1 MKSKSKPNNLENT
14 AAKVLQD
21 IEKTAKKEFL
31 PSIGPIKGKIM
42 KDIIKE
48 HKPEKALEIGTLH
61 GYSAIL
67 ITINILIQKA
77 GKKKMNIDFENNSS
91 EPILF
96 TLEKDGEMAQI
107 ARSNIENSG
116 LSDKIHLINGDGLK
130 EIPKLK
136 SKYNKYKFDMVFL
149 DATKSEY
156 LKYLQL
162 IEQYGLLNKR
172 AVVVA
177 DNVIMYEDEMKDY
190 LDYVRNSG
198 NYISRTTKTTLEFN
212 KEIKDALEVSIN
224 VAI

>member
-14 AAKVLQD
+14 VAKVLQD

-136 SKYNKYKFDMVFL
+136 SKYKFDMVFL

-177 DNVIMYEDEMKDY
+177 DNVIMYEDEMEDY

>member
-1 MKSKSKPNNLENT
+1 MKSKSRLNNLENT
-14 AAKVLQD
+14 VAKVLED
-21 IEKTAKKEFL
+21 IEKTAKNKFL

-77 GKKKMNIDFENNSS
+77 EKKKMIIDFENNSS
-91 EPILF
+91 EPILL
-96 TLEKDGEMAQI
+96 TLEKDREMAQI

-116 LSDKIHLINGDGLK
+116 LSDKIHLINGDALK
-130 EIPKLK
+130 DIPKLK
-136 SKYNKYKFDMVFL
+136 SKYKFDMVFL

-177 DNVIMYEDEMKDY
+177 DNVIMYEDEMGDY

-212 KEIKDALEVSIN
+212 KKIKDALEVSIN
-224 VAI
+224 VVI

>member
-1 MKSKSKPNNLENT
+1 MKSKSRPNNLENT
-14 AAKVLQD
+14 VAKVLQD

-48 HKPEKALEIGTLH
+48 QKPEKALEIGTLH

-136 SKYNKYKFDMVFL
+136 SKYKFDMVFL

-177 DNVIMYEDEMKDY
+177 DNVIMYEDEMEDY

>member
-1 MKSKSKPNNLENT
+1 MKSKSRSNNLENT

-116 LSDKIHLINGDGLK
+116 LSDKIHLINGDALK

-136 SKYNKYKFDMVFL
+136 PKYKFDMVFL
-149 DATKSEY
+149 DASKSEY

-190 LDYVRNSG
+190 LNYVRNSG
-198 NYISRTTKTTLEFN
+198 NYISRTTKTILEFN
-212 KEIKDALEVSIN
+212 KKIKDALEVSIN

>member
-1 MKSKSKPNNLENT
+1 M
-14 AAKVLQD
+14 AKVLQD

-96 TLEKDGEMAQI
+96 TLEKDEKMAQI

-116 LSDKIHLINGDGLK
+116 LSDKIHLIYGDGLK

-136 SKYNKYKFDMVFL
+136 SKYKFDMVFL

-177 DNVIMYEDEMKDY
+177 DNVIMYEDEMEDY

-212 KEIKDALEVSIN
+212 KKIKDALEVSIN

>member
-1 MKSKSKPNNLENT
+1 M
-14 AAKVLQD
+14 AKVLQD

-96 TLEKDGEMAQI
+96 TLEKDGKMAQI
-107 ARSNIENSG
+107 ARSNIKNSG

-136 SKYNKYKFDMVFL
+136 SKYKFDMVFL

-177 DNVIMYEDEMKDY
+177 DNVIMYEDEMEDY

>member
-1 MKSKSKPNNLENT
+1 MKSKSRLNNLENT
-14 AAKVLQD
+14 VAKVLED
-21 IEKTAKKEFL
+21 IEKTAKNKFL

-77 GKKKMNIDFENNSS
+77 EKKKMNIDFENNSS
-91 EPILF
+91 EPILI
-96 TLEKDGEMAQI
+96 TLEKDREMTQI

-116 LSDKIHLINGDGLK
+116 LSDKIHLINGDALK
-130 EIPKLK
+130 DIPKLK
-136 SKYNKYKFDMVFL
+136 SKYKFDMVFL

-177 DNVIMYEDEMKDY
+177 DNVIMYEDEMTDY
-190 LDYVRNSG
+190 LDYVRNSS

-212 KEIKDALEVSIN
+212 KKIKDALEVSIN

>member
-1 MKSKSKPNNLENT
+1 MKSKSRLKNLENT
-14 AAKVLQD
+14 VAKVLED
-21 IEKTAKKEFL
+21 IEKTAKNEFL

-77 GKKKMNIDFENNSS
+77 EKKKMNIDFGNNSS
-91 EPILF
+91 EPIII
-96 TLEKDGEMAQI
+96 TLEKDREMAQI

-116 LSDKIHLINGDGLK
+116 LSDKIHLINGDALK
-130 EIPKLK
+130 DIPKLK
-136 SKYNKYKFDMVFL
+136 SKYKFDMVFL

-190 LDYVRNSG
+190 LDYVRNSS

-212 KEIKDALEVSIN
+212 KKIKDALEVSIN

>member
-1 MKSKSKPNNLENT
+1 V
-14 AAKVLQD
+14 AKVLQD

-136 SKYNKYKFDMVFL
+136 SKYKFDMVFL

-177 DNVIMYEDEMKDY
+177 DNVIMYEDEMEDY

>member
-1 MKSKSKPNNLENT
+1 M
-14 AAKVLQD
+14 AKVLED
-21 IEKTAKKEFL
+21 IEKTAKNEFL

-77 GKKKMNIDFENNSS
+77 EKKKMNIDFENNSS

-116 LSDKIHLINGDGLK
+116 LSDKIHLINGDALK

-136 SKYNKYKFDMVFL
+136 SKYKFDMVFL

-177 DNVIMYEDEMKDY
+177 DNVIMYEDEMEDY
-190 LDYVRNSG
+190 LDYVRNSN
-198 NYISRTTKTTLEFN
+198 NYISSTTKTTLEFN
-212 KEIKDALEVSIN
+212 KKIKDALEVSIN

>member
-1 MKSKSKPNNLENT
+1 MKSKSRLNNLENT
-14 AAKVLQD
+14 VAKVLED
-21 IEKTAKKEFL
+21 IEKTAKNEFL

-91 EPILF
+91 EPILI
-96 TLEKDGEMAQI
+96 TLEKDREMTQI

-116 LSDKIHLINGDGLK
+116 LSDKIHLINGDALK
-130 EIPKLK
+130 DIPKLK
-136 SKYNKYKFDMVFL
+136 SKYKFDMVFL

-190 LDYVRNSG
+190 LDYVRNSS

-212 KEIKDALEVSIN
+212 KKIKDALEVSIN

>member
-1 MKSKSKPNNLENT
+1 M
-14 AAKVLQD
+14 LQD

-116 LSDKIHLINGDGLK
+116 LSDKIHLINGDALK

-136 SKYNKYKFDMVFL
+136 SKYKFDMVFL

-177 DNVIMYEDEMKDY
+177 DNVIMYEDEMEDY

>member
-1 MKSKSKPNNLENT
+1 V
-14 AAKVLQD
+14 AKVLQD

-116 LSDKIHLINGDGLK
+116 LSDKIHLIYGDGLK

-136 SKYNKYKFDMVFL
+136 SKYKFDMVFL

-177 DNVIMYEDEMKDY
+177 DNVIMYEDEMEDY

-212 KEIKDALEVSIN
+212 KKIKDALEVSIN

>member
-1 MKSKSKPNNLENT
+1 M
-14 AAKVLQD
+14 LQD

-77 GKKKMNIDFENNSS
+77 EKKKMNIDFENNSS

-136 SKYNKYKFDMVFL
+136 SKYKFDMVFL

-177 DNVIMYEDEMKDY
+177 DNVIMYEDEMEDY

>member
-1 MKSKSKPNNLENT
+1 MKSKSRPNNLENT
-14 AAKVLQD
+14 VEKVLQD

-77 GKKKMNIDFENNSS
+77 GKKKLNIDFENNSS

-116 LSDKIHLINGDGLK
+116 LSDKIHLINGDALK

-136 SKYNKYKFDMVFL
+136 SKYKFDMVFL
-149 DATKSEY
+149 DATKTEY

-212 KEIKDALEVSIN
+212 KKIKDALEVSIN

>member
-1 MKSKSKPNNLENT
+1 MLE
-14 AAKVLQD
+14 D

-42 KDIIKE
+42 KNIIKE
-48 HKPEKALEIGTLH
+48 LKPEKALEIGTLQ

-67 ITINILIQKA
+67 IAINILIQKA

-116 LSDKIHLINGDGLK
+116 LSDKIHLINGDALK
-130 EIPKLK
+130 VIPKLK
-136 SKYNKYKFDMVFL
+136 SKYKFDMVFL
-149 DATKSEY
+149 DATKNEY

-162 IEQYGLLNKR
+162 IEQHGLLNKR

-190 LDYVRNSG
+190 LDYVRNSS
-198 NYISRTTKTTLEFN
+198 NYISSTTKTTLEFN

>member
-1 MKSKSKPNNLENT
+1 MKSKSRPNNLENT
-14 AAKVLQD
+14 VAKVLQD

-96 TLEKDGEMAQI
+96 TLEKDGKMAQI

-116 LSDKIHLINGDGLK
+116 LSDKIHLIYGDGLK

-136 SKYNKYKFDMVFL
+136 SKYKFDMVFL

-177 DNVIMYEDEMKDY
+177 DNVIMYEDEMEDY

-212 KEIKDALEVSIN
+212 KKIKDALEVSIN

>member
-1 MKSKSKPNNLENT
+1 M
-14 AAKVLQD
+14 LQN
-21 IEKTAKKEFL
+21 IEKTAKREFL

-67 ITINILIQKA
+67 ISINILIQKA
-77 GKKKMNIDFENNSS
+77 GKKKMNIDFEKNSS

-116 LSDKIHLINGDGLK
+116 LSGKIHLINGDGLK

-136 SKYNKYKFDMVFL
+136 SKYKFDMVFL
-149 DATKSEY
+149 DATKREY

-177 DNVIMYEDEMKDY
+177 DNVIMYEDEMEDY

>member
-1 MKSKSKPNNLENT
+1 
-14 AAKVLQD
+14 VLQD

-96 TLEKDGEMAQI
+96 TLEKDREMAQI

-116 LSDKIHLINGDGLK
+116 LSDKIHLIYGDGLK

-136 SKYNKYKFDMVFL
+136 SKYKFDMVFL

-177 DNVIMYEDEMKDY
+177 DNVIMYEDEMEDY

>member
-1 MKSKSKPNNLENT
+1 V
-14 AAKVLQD
+14 AKVLQD

-136 SKYNKYKFDMVFL
+136 SKYKFDMVFL

-177 DNVIMYEDEMKDY
+177 DNVIMYEDEMEDY

-212 KEIKDALEVSIN
+212 KKIKDALEVSIN

>member
-1 MKSKSKPNNLENT
+1 M
-14 AAKVLQD
+14 AKVLQD

-77 GKKKMNIDFENNSS
+77 EKKKMIIDFENNSS
-91 EPILF
+91 EPILL
-96 TLEKDGEMAQI
+96 TLEKDREMAQI

-116 LSDKIHLINGDGLK
+116 LSDKIHLIYGDGLK

-136 SKYNKYKFDMVFL
+136 SKYKFDMVFL

-177 DNVIMYEDEMKDY
+177 DNVIMYEDEMGDY

>member
-1 MKSKSKPNNLENT
+1 M
-14 AAKVLQD
+14 AKVLQD

-116 LSDKIHLINGDGLK
+116 LSDKIHLIYGDGLK

-136 SKYNKYKFDMVFL
+136 SKYKFDMVFL

-177 DNVIMYEDEMKDY
+177 DNVIMYEDEMEDY

-212 KEIKDALEVSIN
+212 KKIKDALEVSIN

>member
-1 MKSKSKPNNLENT
+1 VE
-14 AAKVLQD
+14 KVLQD
-21 IEKTAKKEFL
+21 IEKTAKKQFL

-77 GKKKMNIDFENNSS
+77 GKKKLNIDFENNSS

-116 LSDKIHLINGDGLK
+116 LSDKIHLINGDALK

-136 SKYNKYKFDMVFL
+136 SKYKFDMVFL

-212 KEIKDALEVSIN
+212 KKIKDALEVSIN

>member
-1 MKSKSKPNNLENT
+1 
-14 AAKVLQD
+14 
-21 IEKTAKKEFL
+21 
-31 PSIGPIKGKIM
+31 
-42 KDIIKE
+42 
-48 HKPEKALEIGTLH
+48 
-61 GYSAIL
+61 
-67 ITINILIQKA
+67 
-77 GKKKMNIDFENNSS
+77 
-91 EPILF
+91 
-96 TLEKDGEMAQI
+96 
-107 ARSNIENSG
+107 
-116 LSDKIHLINGDGLK
+116 
-130 EIPKLK
+130 
-136 SKYNKYKFDMVFL
+136 MVFL

-177 DNVIMYEDEMKDY
+177 DNVIMYEDEMEDY

>member
-1 MKSKSKPNNLENT
+1 VE
-14 AAKVLQD
+14 KVLQD

-77 GKKKMNIDFENNSS
+77 GKKKLNIDFENNSS

-116 LSDKIHLINGDGLK
+116 LSDKIHLINGDALK

-136 SKYNKYKFDMVFL
+136 SKYKFDMVFL

-198 NYISRTTKTTLEFN
+198 NYMSRTTKTTLEFN
-212 KEIKDALEVSIN
+212 KKIKDALEVSIN

>member
-1 MKSKSKPNNLENT
+1 M
-14 AAKVLQD
+14 AKVLQD

-67 ITINILIQKA
+67 ISINILIQKA

-116 LSDKIHLINGDGLK
+116 LSGKIHLINGDGLK

-136 SKYNKYKFDMVFL
+136 SKYKFDMVFL
-149 DATKSEY
+149 DATKREY

-177 DNVIMYEDEMKDY
+177 DNVIMYEDEMEDY

>member
-1 MKSKSKPNNLENT
+1 MKSKSRPNNLENT
-14 AAKVLQD
+14 VAKVLQD

-96 TLEKDGEMAQI
+96 TLEKDGKMAQI

-116 LSDKIHLINGDGLK
+116 LSDKIHLIYGDGLK

-136 SKYNKYKFDMVFL
+136 SKYKFDMVFL

-177 DNVIMYEDEMKDY
+177 DNVIMYEDEMGDY

>member
-1 MKSKSKPNNLENT
+1 M
-14 AAKVLQD
+14 LQD

-116 LSDKIHLINGDGLK
+116 LSDKIHLINGDALK

-136 SKYNKYKFDMVFL
+136 SKYKFDMVFL

-177 DNVIMYEDEMKDY
+177 DNVIMYEDEMGDY

>member
-1 MKSKSKPNNLENT
+1 M
-14 AAKVLQD
+14 AKVLQD

-77 GKKKMNIDFENNSS
+77 EKKKMNIDFENNSS
-91 EPILF
+91 EPILI
-96 TLEKDGEMAQI
+96 TLEKDREMAQI
-107 ARSNIENSG
+107 ARSNMENSG
-116 LSDKIHLINGDGLK
+116 LSDKIHLINGDALK
-130 EIPKLK
+130 DIPNLK
-136 SKYNKYKFDMVFL
+136 SKYKFDMVFL

-177 DNVIMYEDEMKDY
+177 DNVIMYEDEMEDY
-190 LDYVRNSG
+190 LDYVRNSS

-212 KEIKDALEVSIN
+212 KKIKDALEVSIN

>member
-1 MKSKSKPNNLENT
+1 M
-14 AAKVLQD
+14 AKVLQD

-31 PSIGPIKGKIM
+31 PSIGPIKGKII

-48 HKPEKALEIGTLH
+48 HKPEKVLEIGTLH

-67 ITINILIQKA
+67 ITINILIQKEV
-77 GKKKMNIDFENNSS
+77 KKKMNIDFENNSS
-91 EPILF
+91 KPILF

-107 ARSNIENSG
+107 ARSNIKNSG

-136 SKYNKYKFDMVFL
+136 SKCKFDMVFL

-177 DNVIMYEDEMKDY
+177 DNVIMYEDEMEDY

-212 KEIKDALEVSIN
+212 KKIKDALEVSIN
-224 VAI
+224 VVI

>member
-1 MKSKSKPNNLENT
+1 M
-14 AAKVLQD
+14 AKVLQD

-116 LSDKIHLINGDGLK
+116 LSDKIHLIYGDGLK

-136 SKYNKYKFDMVFL
+136 SKYKFDMVFL

-198 NYISRTTKTTLEFN
+198 NYMSRTTKTTLEFN

>member
-1 MKSKSKPNNLENT
+1 V
-14 AAKVLQD
+14 AKVLED
-21 IEKTAKKEFL
+21 IEKTAKNEFL

-42 KDIIKE
+42 KNIIKE
-48 HKPEKALEIGTLH
+48 HKPEKALEVGTLQ

-67 ITINILIQKA
+67 IAINILIQKA

-96 TLEKDGEMAQI
+96 TLEKDGKTAQI

-116 LSDKIHLINGDGLK
+116 LSDKIHLINGDALK
-130 EIPKLK
+130 VIPKLK
-136 SKYNKYKFDMVFL
+136 SKYKFDMVFL
-149 DATKSEY
+149 DATKNEY

-177 DNVIMYEDEMKDY
+177 DNVIMYEDEMEDY
-190 LDYVRNSG
+190 LDYVRNSN
-198 NYISRTTKTTLEFN
+198 NYISSTTKTTLEFN
-212 KEIKDALEVSIN
+212 KKIKDALEVSIN

>member
-1 MKSKSKPNNLENT
+1 
-14 AAKVLQD
+14 VLQD

-116 LSDKIHLINGDGLK
+116 LSDKIHLIYGDGLK

-136 SKYNKYKFDMVFL
+136 SKYKFDMVFL

-177 DNVIMYEDEMKDY
+177 DNVIMYEDEMEDY

>member
-1 MKSKSKPNNLENT
+1 MKSKSTPNNLENT
-14 AAKVLQD
+14 VAKVLQD

-31 PSIGPIKGKIM
+31 PSIGPIKGRIM

-77 GKKKMNIDFENNSS
+77 GKKKMNIDFENNSN

-96 TLEKDGEMAQI
+96 TLEKDWEMAQI

-116 LSDKIHLINGDGLK
+116 LSDKIHLINGDALK

-136 SKYNKYKFDMVFL
+136 SKYKFDMVFL
-149 DATKSEY
+149 DATKNEY

-190 LDYVRNSG
+190 LDYVRNSS

-212 KEIKDALEVSIN
+212 KNIKDALEVSIN

>member
-1 MKSKSKPNNLENT
+1 M
-14 AAKVLQD
+14 LQD

-77 GKKKMNIDFENNSS
+77 GKKKLNIDFENNSS

-116 LSDKIHLINGDGLK
+116 LSDKIHLINGDALK

-136 SKYNKYKFDMVFL
+136 SKYKFDMVFL

-190 LDYVRNSG
+190 LDYVRNSSK
-198 NYISRTTKTTLEFN
+198 YISRTTNTTLEFN
-212 KEIKDALEVSIN
+212 KKIKDALEVSIN

>member
-1 MKSKSKPNNLENT
+1 MKSKSRLNNLENT
-14 AAKVLQD
+14 VARVLKD
-21 IEKTAKKEFL
+21 IEKTAKNEFL

-77 GKKKMNIDFENNSS
+77 EKKKMNIDFENNSN
-91 EPILF
+91 EPILI
-96 TLEKDGEMAQI
+96 TLEKDREMAQI
-107 ARSNIENSG
+107 ARSNIEKSG
-116 LSDKIHLINGDGLK
+116 LSDKIHLINGDALK
-130 EIPKLK
+130 HIPKLK
-136 SKYNKYKFDMVFL
+136 SKYKFDMVFL

-177 DNVIMYEDEMKDY
+177 DNVIMYEDEMNDY
-190 LDYVRNSG
+190 LDYVRYSS

-212 KEIKDALEVSIN
+212 KKIKDALEVSIN

>member
-1 MKSKSKPNNLENT
+1 MKSKRRPNNLENT
-14 AAKVLQD
+14 VEKVLQD

-48 HKPEKALEIGTLH
+48 HKPEKALEIGTLQ

-116 LSDKIHLINGDGLK
+116 LSDKIHLINGDALK
-130 EIPKLK
+130 VIPKLK
-136 SKYNKYKFDMVFL
+136 SKYKFDMVFL
-149 DATKSEY
+149 DATKNEY

-162 IEQYGLLNKR
+162 IEQHGLLNKR

-177 DNVIMYEDEMKDY
+177 DNVIMHEDEMKDY
-190 LDYVRNSG
+190 LDYVRNSSK
-198 NYISRTTKTTLEFN
+198 YISRTTKTTLEFN
-212 KEIKDALEVSIN
+212 KKVKDALEVSIN